1 LCTSEAARFATVCTY
16 VTGLTNSVGT
26 GLSPFLQQTAT
37 FDFEYLKDNYLRN
50 WANPPEEEM
59 EVGKV
64 YHFTRSDITLPHK
77 K

>member
-1 LCTSEAARFATVCTY
+1 M
-16 VTGLTNSVGT
+16 GT
-26 GLSPFLQQTAT
+26 EHSPSLQQSGGI
-37 FDFEYLKDNYLRN
+37 DFEYLKDNYLRH

-64 YHFTRSDITLPHK
+64 YHFTRSGITLPHK